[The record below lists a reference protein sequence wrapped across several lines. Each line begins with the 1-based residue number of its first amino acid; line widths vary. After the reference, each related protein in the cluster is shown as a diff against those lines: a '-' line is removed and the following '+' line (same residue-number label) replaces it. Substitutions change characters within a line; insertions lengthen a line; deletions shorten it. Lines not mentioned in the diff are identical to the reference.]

1 MGCWVLR
8 DIVIPLATALIGGG
22 LTLLGVLVTIK
33 HGDKVRMDDNKREA
47 IIQAKPILINFPP
60 EQDPIA
66 HATTFSFSAPG
77 DSVKAHSCRAIVKNT
92 DNGIAFLDS
101 ITSHNAIYYPEKNNS
116 TMDKGTVAFLEFFP
130 ADQKEDLQDIKLH
143 LHDLYGNPYC
153 YDLNLIQTIRTG
165 SKPVNL
171 SLGLM
176 NEGGGKNNGNK

>member
-8 DIVIPLATALIGGG
+8 DIVIPLVSALIGGG
-22 LTLLGVLVTIK
+22 LTLFGVWATIK
-33 HGDKVRMDDNKREA
+33 HGDKIRIDDHEREMK
-47 IIQAKPILINFPP
+47 IQAKPILINFPP

-77 DSVKAHSCRAIVKNT
+77 DSVKAHSIRAIVKNT
-92 DNGIAFLDS
+92 DNGIAFLDN
-101 ITSHNAIYYPEKNNS
+101 ITTHNVIYYPGNNS
-116 TMDKGTVAFLEFFP
+116 TVDKGTVAFLEFFP
-130 ADQKEDLQDIKLH
+130 ADKKEGMQDIKLH

-153 YDLNLIQTIRTG
+153 YDLNYIQTIRTG

-176 NEGGGKNNGNK
+176 HEVGDKNNGDK